1 MATTNNN
8 LYTTK
13 TASLKATKADI
24 KSINVQRMTLNG
36 KTIPDIIDENMIQV
50 KVSSENMTG
59 LTTVT
64 KDGIVSLS
72 EEKFELVHPTEEVYH
87 NSQVN
92 ERFFSAFENV
102 VLVKDGECL
111 GENGELILN
120 IDTTKINS
128 LFSNIHW
135 GNPYDYPNDSDT
147 QNITRIFPHVIEWYG
162 DMTSLEKI
170 HTTFEMYYSDRQ
182 VQKTYNRNN
191 YWFGSGL

>member
-24 KSINVQRMTLNG
+24 MSVNAQKMTLGG

-50 KVSSENMTG
+50 KVSSDSITG

-72 EEKFELVHPTEEVYH
+72 EEKFELVHPTDEVYH

-111 GENGELILN
+111 GGE
-120 IDTTKINS
+120 
-128 LFSNIHW
+128 W
-135 GNPYDYPNDSDT
+135 
-147 QNITRIFPHVIEWYG
+147 
-162 DMTSLEKI
+162 
-170 HTTFEMYYSDRQ
+170 
-182 VQKTYNRNN
+182 
-191 YWFGSGL
+191 